1 MVAELARV
9 DASVLGVYHPTRVR
23 HIAGFDVGHAIGS
36 CHRAF
41 DGMVV
46 FVHHSGIG
54 IIEQIAA

>member
-1 MVAELARV
+1 MIAELTCV
-9 DASVLGVYHPTRVR
+9 DASVLGVYHPSLVR
-23 HIAGFDVGHAIGS
+23 HIAGFDVGHTIGS

-54 IIEQIAA
+54 IIA